1 MGNVFSVS
9 ISTNDIAG
17 YCDCTAARAN
27 YICKLAEHRV
37 TLRTEL
43 QKLRELKNDVN
54 RKVDVAE
61 RQQMK
66 RLDQVQGWLSRVE
79 AMETEVGQLIGDGA
93 ETIEEKRLRGF
104 CHPKHCISS
113 YTLGK
118 KVARKLQDMATL
130 RAKDVILRWW
140 LILYLQLLWRKYPA
154 DPLWAWNQ
162 HLTKFAGVSKKNM

>member
-17 YCDCTAARAN
+17 CCDRTAARAN
-27 YICKLAEHRV
+27 YICKLTENRV

-93 ETIEEKRLRGF
+93 HNTFFLFQLEHALIG
-104 CHPKHCISS
+104 C
-113 YTLGK
+113 K
-118 KVARKLQDMATL
+118 KMHSCMG
-130 RAKDVILRWW
+130 I
-140 LILYLQLLWRKYPA
+140 
-154 DPLWAWNQ
+154 
-162 HLTKFAGVSKKNM
+162 